1 MCSQKFV
8 LHSTSTL
15 VNQPILPN
23 STFAFQIKQYF
34 APFFLYNNSSNMI
47 CYY

>member
-15 VNQPILPN
+15 VNQPILPIP
-23 STFAFQIKQYF
+23 TFAFQIKQYVV
-34 APFFLYNNSSNMI
+34 PFFIYNNSSNLI

>member
-15 VNQPILPN
+15 VNQPILPI
-23 STFAFQIKQYF
+23 STFAFQIKQYVS
-34 APFFLYNNSSNMI
+34 PLSSYI
-47 CYY
+47 TILLT